1 MSRVVRTRLA
11 RDPPRGS
18 AELPSRVTTFI
29 EMALDGSRNGT
40 EHVLPLRPHEGAAFK
55 LATCD
60 LFQEDCATE
69 LAFSKSSKLKLFR
82 GAPPTVSDVLNALQV
97 HA

>member
-1 MSRVVRTRLA
+1 MKRFALSDGPCFAT
-11 RDPPRGS
+11 
-18 AELPSRVTTFI
+18 ELLKP
-29 EMALDGSRNGT
+29 
-40 EHVLPLRPHEGAAFK
+40 
-55 LATCD
+55 